1 MLIVNCGDL
10 RESGFINDTHCYKAV
25 SLPELC
31 GEVVSRNCHAIEV
44 QDGRAVQ
51 VFKVDSGQ
59 SRVALSTE

>member
-1 MLIVNCGDL
+1 MASGGL
-10 RESGFINDTHCYKAV
+10 RGSGFMNGTHRYKAV

-31 GEVVSRNCHAIEV
+31 GEVVSRSCHPIEV